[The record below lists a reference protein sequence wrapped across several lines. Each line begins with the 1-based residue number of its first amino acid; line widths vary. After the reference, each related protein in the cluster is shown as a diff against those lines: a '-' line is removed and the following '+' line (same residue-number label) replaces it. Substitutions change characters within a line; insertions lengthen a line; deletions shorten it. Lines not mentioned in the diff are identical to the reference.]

1 MRHHLQFASE
11 RRIILQAHGKTR
23 KVIIT
28 CMVRHSQFY
37 LGGGGSKIDVHVST
51 KKHCNSGNYVF
62 LLKEIMALA
71 TCCTHSNIEQLV
83 QAVP

>member
-1 MRHHLQFASE
+1 MYGKVQS
-11 RRIILQAHGKTR
+11 IL
-23 KVIIT
+23 
-28 CMVRHSQFY
+28 SW
-37 LGGGGSKIDVHVST
+37 GGGSKIDVHVST

-62 LLKEIMALA
+62 LLQEIMALA